1 MKSKC
6 WLTMVCWALVC
17 LVLGLIQQAG
27 MYHSS
32 QVSGSSHSSQWLDR
46 CREPAS
52 GSPTASVV
60 ESTQFDRL
68 VPVRSHLWSSRMRG
82 VREILA
88 HPGKKPIGHRRRSE
102 FGGCR
107 SKTEVQNNNEP
118 PCPGKFLTQPTEF
131 EKSGVLQHPL
141 ASHRWLQ
148 TGRGSRTT
156 RPRHGRGRDLATE
169 RDPGAGGGSIAALVG
184 TRECLGRRL
193 AARRAGA
200 TFRLW
205 TGRTGPPVR

>member
-1 MKSKC
+1 
-6 WLTMVCWALVC
+6 MVCWALVC

-32 QVSGSSHSSQWLDR
+32 QVSDSSHSSQWLDR

-52 GSPTASVV
+52 GSPTASVAKARN
-60 ESTQFDRL
+60 SIRL

-141 ASHRWLQ
+141 ATYSPERSKD
-148 TGRGSRTT
+148 TGPARCNS
-156 RPRHGRGRDLATE
+156 
-169 RDPGAGGGSIAALVG
+169 AGGLGSC
-184 TRECLGRRL
+184 RYR
-193 AARRAGA
+193 
-200 TFRLW
+200 FR
-205 TGRTGPPVR
+205 VHSKY